1 MTIYVKR
8 TVDRPLAGDT
18 IPQHL
23 QGILVLSFISET
35 LFETRQRRKVKSV

>member
-23 QGILVLSFISET
+23 QGILVFFISAT
-35 LFETRQRRKVKSV
+35 LFKTRQRKRVKSL

>member
-23 QGILVLSFISET
+23 QGILVLS
-35 LFETRQRRKVKSV
+35 LFLKRYLRQDNVEE